1 MKFYIKSCPWNS
13 NWCTWLNLEKYPVK
27 IRTFLWKRSN
37 LCSWKWIFFPSK
49 KKKTKK
55 RKNLL
60 VKKKGCEKGRKWA
73 KKRAW
78 NSFFARKKLKKWPKM
93 AFTGTFFFSRKKKTA
108 TRLDPWEIL
117 WSRYWCPPAS
127 PINGC
132 GTERALRL
140 WHWTGK
146 TRQFLKNIKKIVVFV
161 FEKRK
166 NQLKT
171 WNFAWKIKKPSYLL

>member
-127 PINGC
+127 PIKGF
-132 GTERALRL
+132 GTERARL
-140 WHWTGK
+140 GTFK
-146 TRQFLKNIKKIVVFV
+146 EISKNCLIFTQK
-161 FEKRK
+161 E
-166 NQLKT
+166 
-171 WNFAWKIKKPSYLL
+171 KKPAQNLKFSMKN